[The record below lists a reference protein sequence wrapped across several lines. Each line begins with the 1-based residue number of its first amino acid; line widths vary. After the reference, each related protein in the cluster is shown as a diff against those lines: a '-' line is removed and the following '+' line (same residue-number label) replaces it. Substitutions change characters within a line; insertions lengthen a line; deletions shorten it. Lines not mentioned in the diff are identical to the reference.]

1 MSRARGE
8 GYAEVLVLAEWVS
21 ELTREGWGGITLA
34 RKAEGITTM
43 LQPLR
48 QTTFR
53 EPCWLAT

>member
-1 MSRARGE
+1 MLR
-8 GYAEVLVLAEWVS
+8 EWVS

-34 RKAEGITTM
+34 RKAEGTTTQM

-53 EPCWLAT
+53 SRAGSATYSSAWGTGSW